1 MESFTIFIIYMLW
14 IITISQYLYHQL
26 LKPKTDHILLIGI
39 ILNILFVVLYL
50 LLQKHP
56 FVSTTLLYVF
66 VFLPSLFYEGDMK
79 HKLTIT
85 FMSLTFAVASETAWS
100 TFFIAISPLFPHT
113 SMIPALFK
121 TNNQYILI
129 SIFSLLSGS
138 VFYLLAYLA
147 ATIFKNYFTVLKSG
161 YILKLCFYYMVV
173 IFFQN
178 MITSSAS
185 VKESLFIL
193 PVFIVSTIIMCILF
207 DRVLKQI
214 STQNQEIALKKQQVK
229 LLETQLTSYKKTEK
243 QYMSIRHWNHDIAN
257 HLMALSHLI
266 ESSQYEEAKDY
277 IKHIVE
283 ENNHEYI

>member
-1 MESFTIFIIYMLW
+1 MQSFIIFIIYMLW

-66 VFLPSLFYEGDMK
+66 VFLPSLFYEEDMK

-214 STQNQEIALKKQQVK
+214 STQSQEIALKKQQVK

-257 HLMALSHLI
+257 HLLSLAHLI
-266 ESSQYEEAKDY
+266 ESSKNEEAK
-277 IKHIVE
+277 
-283 ENNHEYI
+283 EYIRNIIEEEKQ

>member
-1 MESFTIFIIYMLW
+1 MQSFIIFIIYMLV
-14 IITISQYLYHQL
+14 ILTCSQYLYHQL
-26 LKPKTDHILLIGI
+26 LKPKTDHILLISI

-50 LLQKHP
+50 LLQNHP
-56 FVSTTLLYVF
+56 FISTTLLYVF

-100 TFFIAISPLFPHT
+100 TFFIALSPLFPHIN
-113 SMIPALFK
+113 MVPVLFK

-138 VFYLLAYLA
+138 VFYLLTYQA
-147 ATIFKNYFTVLKSG
+147 ASIFKNYFTVLKSG

-178 MITSSAS
+178 MITSSTS

-214 STQNQEIALKKQQVK
+214 STQSQEIALKKQQVE
-229 LLETQLTSYKKTEK
+229 LLETQLTSYKETEA

-266 ESSQYEEAKDY
+266 ESSQYEEAKEY
-277 IKHIVE
+277 IKHITE
-283 ENNHEYI
+283 EE

>member
-1 MESFTIFIIYMLW
+1 MQSFVIFIIYMLVLL
-14 IITISQYLYHQL
+14 TGSQYLYNQL
-26 LKPKTDHILLIGI
+26 LKPKTDHILLIDI

-50 LLQKHP
+50 LLQNHP
-56 FVSTTLLYVF
+56 FLSVNLLYVF
-66 VFLPSLFYEGDMK
+66 VLLPSLFYEGDIK

-100 TFFIAISPLFPHT
+100 TFFIALSPLFPHT
-113 SMIPALFK
+113 NMIPTLFK

-129 SIFSLLSGS
+129 SIFSFLSGS
-138 VFYLLAYLA
+138 FFCLLAYQA
-147 ATIFKNYFTVLKSG
+147 ASIFKNYFTVLKSD

-214 STQNQEIALKKQQVK
+214 STQSQEIALKKQKVD
-229 LLETQLTSYKKTEK
+229 LLETQLTSYKDTEA

-266 ESSQYEEAKDY
+266 ESSQYEEAKEY
-277 IKHIVE
+277 IKHITE
-283 ENNHEYI
+283 EE

>member
-1 MESFTIFIIYMLW
+1 MQSFVIFIIYMLVLL
-14 IITISQYLYHQL
+14 TGSQYLYNQL

-39 ILNILFVVLYL
+39 ILHILFVILYL
-50 LLQKHP
+50 LLQSHP
-56 FVSTTLLYVF
+56 FISVNLLYVF
-66 VFLPSLFYEGDMK
+66 VFLPSLFYEGDIK

-100 TFFIAISPLFPHT
+100 TFFIALSPLFPHT
-113 SMIPALFK
+113 NMIPTLFK

-129 SIFSLLSGS
+129 SIFSFLSGS
-138 VFYLLAYLA
+138 FFCLLAYQA
-147 ATIFKNYFTVLKSG
+147 AFIFKNYFTVLKTV

-173 IFFQN
+173 SFFQN

-193 PVFIVSTIIMCILF
+193 PVFIVSTIIMCNLF

-214 STQNQEIALKKQQVK
+214 STQSQEIALKKQKVE
-229 LLETQLTSYKKTEK
+229 LLETQLTSYKDTEA
-243 QYMSIRHWNHDIAN
+243 QYMSIRHWNHDITN

-266 ESSQYEEAKDY
+266 ESSQYEEAKEY
-277 IKHIVE
+277 IKHITE
-283 ENNHEYI
+283 EE

>member
-1 MESFTIFIIYMLW
+1 MQSFIIFIIYMLW
-14 IITISQYLYHQL
+14 ILTISQYLYHQL

-39 ILNILFVVLYL
+39 SLNILFVVLYL
-50 LLQKHP
+50 LLQNHP

-66 VFLPSLFYEGDMK
+66 VFLPSLFYEGDTK

-100 TFFIAISPLFPHT
+100 TFFIALSPLFPHT
-113 SMIPALFK
+113 NMIPALFK

-129 SIFSLLSGS
+129 SIFS
-138 VFYLLAYLA
+138 F
-147 ATIFKNYFTVLKSG
+147 VLRSG

-178 MITSSAS
+178 MITSSTS

-193 PVFIVSTIIMCILF
+193 PVFIVSTIIICILF

-214 STQNQEIALKKQQVK
+214 STQSQEIALKKQQVE
-229 LLETQLTSYKKTEK
+229 LLETQLTSYKETEE

-257 HLMALSHLI
+257 HLMALSHLL
-266 ESSQYEEAKDY
+266 ESSQYEEAKEY
-277 IKHIVE
+277 IKHITE
-283 ENNHEYI
+283 EK

>member
-1 MESFTIFIIYMLW
+1 MLW

-66 VFLPSLFYEGDMK
+66 VFLPSLFYEEDMK

-214 STQNQEIALKKQQVK
+214 STQSQEIALKKQQVK

-257 HLMALSHLI
+257 HLMVTSHLLK
-266 ESSQYEEAKDY
+266 SSQYEEAKEY

-283 ENNHEYI
+283 EE

>member
-14 IITISQYLYHQL
+14 ILTISQYLYHQL

-50 LLQKHP
+50 LLQNHP

-100 TFFIAISPLFPHT
+100 TFFIALSPLFPHT

-138 VFYLLAYLA
+138 VFYLLTYQA
-147 ATIFKNYFTVLKSG
+147 ASIFKNYFTVLKSG

-178 MITSSAS
+178 MITSSTS

-214 STQNQEIALKKQQVK
+214 STQSKEIALKKQQVE
-229 LLETQLTSYKKTEK
+229 LLETQLTSYKETEA

-257 HLMALSHLI
+257 HLMVISHLL
-266 ESSQYEEAKDY
+266 ESSQYEEAKEY

-283 ENNHEYI
+283 EE

>member
-1 MESFTIFIIYMLW
+1 MQSFVIFIIYMLW
-14 IITISQYLYHQL
+14 LITISQYLYHQL
-26 LKPKTDHILLIGI
+26 LNPKTDHILLINI

-50 LLQKHP
+50 LLQSHT
-56 FVSTTLLYVF
+56 FISTTLLYVF
-66 VFLPSLFYEGDMK
+66 VFLPSLFYEGNIK

-100 TFFIAISPLFPHT
+100 TFFIALSPLFPHT
-113 SMIPALFK
+113 NMIPTLFK

-129 SIFSLLSGS
+129 SIFSFLSGS
-138 VFYLLAYLA
+138 FFYLLAYQA
-147 ATIFKNYFTVLKSG
+147 ASIFKNYFTVLKSD

-193 PVFIVSTIIMCILF
+193 PVFIISTIIMCILF

-214 STQNQEIALKKQQVK
+214 STQSQEIALKKQKVE
-229 LLETQLTSYKKTEK
+229 LLETQLTSYKDTEA

-266 ESSQYEEAKDY
+266 ESSQYEEAKEY
-277 IKHIVE
+277 IKHITE
-283 ENNHEYI
+283 EE

>member
-1 MESFTIFIIYMLW
+1 MQSFVIFIIYMLVLL
-14 IITISQYLYHQL
+14 TGSQYLYNQL

-39 ILNILFVVLYL
+39 ILHILFVILYL
-50 LLQKHP
+50 LLQSHP
-56 FVSTTLLYVF
+56 FISVNLLYVF
-66 VFLPSLFYEGDMK
+66 VFLPSLFYEGDIK

-100 TFFIAISPLFPHT
+100 TFFIALSPLFPHT
-113 SMIPALFK
+113 NMIPTLFK

-129 SIFSLLSGS
+129 SIFSFLSGS
-138 VFYLLAYLA
+138 FFCLLAYQA
-147 ATIFKNYFTVLKSG
+147 AFIFKNYFTVLKTG

-173 IFFQN
+173 SFFQN

-193 PVFIVSTIIMCILF
+193 PVFIVSTIIMCNLF

-214 STQNQEIALKKQQVK
+214 STQSQEIALKKQKVE
-229 LLETQLTSYKKTEK
+229 LLETQLTSYKDTEA
-243 QYMSIRHWNHDIAN
+243 QYMSIRHWNHDITN

-266 ESSQYEEAKDY
+266 ESSQYEEAKEY
-277 IKHIVE
+277 IKHITE
-283 ENNHEYI
+283 EE

>member
-1 MESFTIFIIYMLW
+1 MQSFVIFIIYMLW

-26 LKPKTDHILLIGI
+26 LNPKTDHILLIDI

-50 LLQKHP
+50 LLQSHP
-56 FVSTTLLYVF
+56 FISTTLLYVF
-66 VFLPSLFYEGDMK
+66 VFLPSLFYEGDIK

-100 TFFIAISPLFPHT
+100 TFFIALSPLFPHT
-113 SMIPALFK
+113 NMIPTLFK

-129 SIFSLLSGS
+129 SIFSFLSGS
-138 VFYLLAYLA
+138 FFCLLAYQA
-147 ATIFKNYFTVLKSG
+147 ASIFKNYFTVLKSC

-193 PVFIVSTIIMCILF
+193 PVFIISTIIMCILF

-214 STQNQEIALKKQQVK
+214 STQSQEIALKKQQVE
-229 LLETQLTSYKKTEK
+229 LLETQLTSYKETEE

-266 ESSQYEEAKDY
+266 ESSQYEEAKEY
-277 IKHIVE
+277 IKHITE
-283 ENNHEYI
+283 EE

>member
-1 MESFTIFIIYMLW
+1 MQSFVIFIIYMLVLL
-14 IITISQYLYHQL
+14 TGSQYLYNQL

-39 ILNILFVVLYL
+39 ILHIFFVILYL

-56 FVSTTLLYVF
+56 FISVNLLYVF
-66 VFLPSLFYEGDMK
+66 VFLPSLFYEGDIK

-100 TFFIAISPLFPHT
+100 TFFIALSPLFPHIN
-113 SMIPALFK
+113 MIPTLFK

-138 VFYLLAYLA
+138 FFCLLAYQA
-147 ATIFKNYFTVLKSG
+147 ASIFKNYCTVLKSG

-193 PVFIVSTIIMCILF
+193 PVFIISTIIMCILF

-214 STQNQEIALKKQQVK
+214 STQSQEIALKKQQVK
-229 LLETQLTSYKKTEK
+229 LLETQLTSYKETEA
-243 QYMSIRHWNHDIAN
+243 QYISIRHWNHDIAN

-266 ESSQYEEAKDY
+266 ESSQYEKTKEY
-277 IKHIVE
+277 IKHITE
-283 ENNHEYI
+283 EE